1 MSSEERL
8 AELLSSDHQQL
19 SGRYNPSRLARRVV
33 RRGYLKN
40 SAKVLLLVLGA
51 WLGLVVSLDS
61 VRTLLSLQ
69 GALDGSSTVSVLI
82 AFVAYGLPLAIAVAV
97 ALFLAQND

>member
-8 AELLSSDHQQL
+8 AELLSSDHRQL
-19 SGRYNPSRLARRVV
+19 SGSYDPSRLTRRVV

-40 SAKVLLLVLGA
+40 SAKVLLLVLSA
-51 WLGLVVSLDS
+51 LLGLVVSLDS

-69 GALDGSSTVSVLI
+69 GTPDGSSTVSVLT

-97 ALFLAQND
+97 ALFLAQSD